1 VQSGGDQPT
10 SPDTPPP
17 FIGCGH
23 LYFESVEATQEAHT
37 PHTAAIRTDI
47 CIDIR
52 NVTDLEPVM
61 MISEVPIG

>member
-1 VQSGGDQPT
+1 MVTNNQPRHP
-10 SPDTPPP
+10 SAVHRVRTPV
-17 FIGCGH
+17 
-23 LYFESVEATQEAHT
+23 LRSVEVTQEAHT